1 MVKRTASNDIFAEFF
16 SAWRLWLLGALLGAL
31 AAGLAFQILPPD
43 YRAQATVVVDNNLE
57 EAWQYFPDRQLFQ
70 FLQRETERLE
80 QLAWS
85 DEVIQGLASAGFGY
99 TAEQLRT
106 DVLVL
111 SHPSD
116 GGWHLYASA
125 TDPAAAQAL
134 ASDWAESFVAA
145 VQAAVQQAPE
155 LEAARAA
162 LSEALLASAE
172 PDPAE
177 LRPLLENLAGLAE
190 RTKGI
195 SIYTELYLSQSAE
208 LPVSRSVSL
217 ATYLLAGSIAGALAA
232 PLYVLLRPAAS
243 PRKR

>member
-1 MVKRTASNDIFAEFF
+1 LAKRTASNDILAEFF

-31 AAGLAFQILPPD
+31 AAGLVFQIAPPD

-85 DEVIQGLASAGFGY
+85 DEVIQGLAAEHSAY
-99 TAEQLRT
+99 TAEQLRQ
-106 DVLVL
+106 DVLHL

-116 GGWHLYASA
+116 GGWHFYASA
-125 TDPAAAQAL
+125 ADPAAAQAL
-134 ASDWAESFVAA
+134 ASAWAERFVAA
-145 VQAAVQQAPE
+145 AQAAVQQAPE

-162 LSEALLASAE
+162 LSEALQASAE

-190 RTKGI
+190 HTKGI
-195 SIYTELYLSQSAE
+195 SIYTELYVSQAAG
-208 LPVSRSVSL
+208 LPTTRSVSL
-217 ATYLLAGSIAGALAA
+217 ATYLLAGSVAGALAA
-232 PLYVLLRPAAS
+232 PLYVLLRPVAR